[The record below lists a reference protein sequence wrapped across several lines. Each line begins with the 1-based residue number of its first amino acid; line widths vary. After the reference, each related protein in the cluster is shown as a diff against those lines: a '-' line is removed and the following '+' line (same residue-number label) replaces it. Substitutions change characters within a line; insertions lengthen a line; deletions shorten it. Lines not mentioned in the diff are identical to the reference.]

1 MNFKNKFERMNEMSK
16 KHYLLNVTGFFT
28 QLEERMNADCR
39 PNIANH
45 AKKQYEKYNRQLEA
59 LKELG

>member
-1 MNFKNKFERMNEMSK
+1 MTK
-16 KHYLLNVTGFFT
+16 KHYLLNVTGFFS
-28 QLEERMNADCR
+28 QMVERMKADCR